1 MITKR
6 PISGQPK
13 ALCAAAWC
21 AQPLQLRA
29 SMVPDPALSAGRC
42 SVFSVALSRNW
53 YWSAL
58 KF

>member
-21 AQPLQLRA
+21 TQPLRLRA
-29 SMVPDPALSAGRC
+29 SLVPDPALSAGRC
-42 SVFSVALSRNW
+42 SVFYFALSRNRS
-53 YWSAL
+53 WSAL